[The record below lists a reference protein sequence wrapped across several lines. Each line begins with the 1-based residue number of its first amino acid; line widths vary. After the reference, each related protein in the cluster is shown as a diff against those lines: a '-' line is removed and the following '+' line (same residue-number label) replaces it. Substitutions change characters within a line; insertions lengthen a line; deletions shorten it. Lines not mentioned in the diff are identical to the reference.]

1 LKQPDRVSQEPPT
14 PGCKEWL
21 PREKSSNIGSYLLPF
36 LPPANSALAFFRVSL
51 YHNAKESA
59 MIPAPMDKIFYG
71 AGSGKSLFF
80 FLTKK
85 TSFVR
90 VDNEKEEGIN

>member
-1 LKQPDRVSQEPPT
+1 
-14 PGCKEWL
+14 
-21 PREKSSNIGSYLLPF
+21 
-36 LPPANSALAFFRVSL
+36 
-51 YHNAKESA
+51 